1 MTTITT
7 PPITTPIPLSNLSVG
22 LKQIALL
29 PDSGT
34 GNVKAARLNFLAS
47 PNDGSNRIFVNDTR
61 GKLYVINQG
70 KTSVYLDLKSL
81 IGAGWED
88 KNQQQG
94 FTYFAFHPD
103 FAHNGIFYTVNS
115 QKKNTGKPDF
125 PVTKKIINNIGQTI
139 SSSHHDVIREWTVTN
154 PQGNSFVGIQREIL
168 RIEQPYPDHNTG
180 QLGFNPN
187 AKPGD
192 ADYGMLYIA
201 TADGG
206 SDGFPV
212 SQTDP
217 MNNGRDLGVPLGKIL
232 RIDPGGK
239 NSANGKYGIP
249 QDNPFVNDN
258 NPKTLG
264 EIWAYGFR
272 NPHRYSWDTQA
283 DKKMLIADVGQAFIE
298 EINLGI
304 RGANYGWDQ
313 REGLWVTDQNNEN
326 VLYTR
331 PSNDSTFR
339 YTYPVAMYDHDRPPT
354 AKGFYGF
361 AVAGGYV
368 YRGSVIPELK
378 GQYVFGDFGNDGRWF
393 HVPANQLING
403 KQAYLR
409 QLRLFEGNTQQS
421 FLQIVG
427 DPRSDVRFGVD
438 SQNEMY
444 ATSKRDGKVYKLVP
458 SPQSSLKQ
466 TAIYINDISLIEGHP
481 RDSQAKFT
489 VNLAQATTKTVTV
502 RYATSNGSAFS
513 PSDYLPT
520 NGTLTF
526 LPGQTSKTITVSL
539 VDNQIIEPVERF
551 QVNLFTPANG
561 VITKAIGTANISDTL
576 VSSVKSFIALPANV
590 ENLLITGTGN
600 LGGTGNN
607 NNNLL
612 TGNNANNFLSGG
624 AGNDTITGNNG
635 NDTLIGGAGND
646 QLRGGNNNDLF
657 VFNSPTERQD
667 AIIDFDKNF
676 DKIALKSSAFGLS
689 LGALK
694 PNQFIYGSAA
704 ANTLNRLIYQPT
716 SGALFFDPDGTGTS
730 PQVQLATLTNK
741 QGLISSN
748 ILVIA

>member
-1 MTTITT
+1 MAAITT
-7 PPITTPIPLSNLSVG
+7 PPITTPVPLSTLSVG
-22 LKQIALL
+22 LKQIAQI
-29 PDSGT
+29 PNSGT
-34 GNVKAARLNFLAS
+34 GNVKAARLNFLSS
-47 PNDGSNRIFVNDTR
+47 PNDGSNRLFVNDTR
-61 GKLYVINQG
+61 GKLYVIKQG
-70 KTSVYLDLKSL
+70 KTSIYLDLKTFV
-81 IGAGWED
+81 GAGWQD
-88 KNQQQG
+88 QNQQQG

-125 PVTKKIINNIGQTI
+125 AVTKKIINNIGQI
-139 SSSHHDVIREWTVTN
+139 IPSSHHDVIREWTVTN
-154 PQGNSFVGIQREIL
+154 PQGNTFIGTQREIL
-168 RIEQPYPDHNTG
+168 RIEQPYADHNTG

-217 MNNGRDLGVPLGKIL
+217 LNNGKDLGVPLGKIL
-232 RIDPGGK
+232 RIDPGGN
-239 NSANGKYGIP
+239 NSTNGKYGIP

-264 EIWAYGFR
+264 EIWAYGLR
-272 NPHRYSWDTQA
+272 NPHRFSWDVAA
-283 DKKMLIADVGQAFIE
+283 DRKMLIADVGQAFIE

-313 REGLWVTDQNNEN
+313 REGIWVTDQNSEN

-331 PSNDSTFR
+331 PSNDYIFR

-354 AKGFYGF
+354 AQGFYGF
-361 AVAGGYV
+361 AVAGGYI

-393 HVPANQLING
+393 HVPANQIING
-403 KQAYLR
+403 KQAPLR

-438 SQNEMY
+438 NQNEMY

-458 SPQSSLKQ
+458 SPQSSLKK
-466 TAIYINDISLIEGHP
+466 TAIYINDISLIEGYP
-481 RDSQAKFT
+481 SDQQAKFT
-489 VNLAQATTKTVTV
+489 VNLDEATTGTVTV
-502 RYATSNGSAFS
+502 RYFTANGSAFN
-513 PSDYLPT
+513 PSDYLST

-526 LPGQTSKTITVSL
+526 LPGQTSKTITVPL
-539 VDNQIIEPVERF
+539 VDNQIVENNETFR
-551 QVNLFTPANG
+551 VNLFSPTNG
-561 VITKAIGTANISDTL
+561 VITKAIGTATLSDTL
-576 VSSVKSFIALPANV
+576 VSSVKTYVTLPANV
-590 ENLLITGTGN
+590 ETLRITGTGN
-600 LGGTGNN
+600 NGGSGNN
-607 NNNLL
+607 NNNLII
-612 TGNNANNFLSGG
+612 GNNANNFLAGIS
-624 AGNDTITGNNG
+624 GNDLLIGNNG
-635 NDTLIGGAGND
+635 NDTLTGGGGND
-646 QLRGGNNNDLF
+646 QLRGGSGNDTF
-657 VFNSPTERQD
+657 AFNSPTERQD
-667 AIIDFDKNF
+667 FITDFNINF
-676 DKIALKSSAFGLS
+676 DKIALRSGPFGLS
-689 LGALK
+689 LGTLN
-694 PNQFIYGSAA
+694 PNRFVLGSVA

-716 SGALFFDPDGTGTS
+716 TGALFFDPDGTGTS

-741 QGLISSN
+741 PSLSYSN